1 MTEPA
6 STSPYAATGAG
17 SPPLSSSPGETWFR
31 SRDGRRYGRELGFVI
46 VVKLALLLVLWLVF
60 IQPWPRPA
68 TPTASVVQQFYVPSP
83 PAAGHD

>member
-6 STSPYAATGAG
+6 STSPCAAAGAG
-17 SPPLSSSPGETWFR
+17 LLRSSSLPRETWFR
-31 SRDGRRYGRELGFVI
+31 SRDGRRYGRELGVVI
-46 VVKLALLLVLWLVF
+46 VVKLALLIVLWLVF

-68 TPTASVVQQFYVPSP
+68 TPTASVVQQFYVPAP